1 LLLSLPGGSSS
12 SDGLSEKKDSEK
24 ETTDATATENEQDT
38 AWVAMSEYAAR
49 QEKELE
55 QILSGVA
62 GVGDV
67 EVMLTIAS
75 SEEKKT
81 LQKESTSSEEVEE
94 TESGGTKRKQN
105 TSSVETEPVLVEE
118 GEAETPYIIKIQSPQ
133 IEGVLVVAQGAG
145 SGSVDSEI
153 IAAVEALFS
162 IEAHKIKVMKME

>member
-1 LLLSLPGGSSS
+1 
-12 SDGLSEKKDSEK
+12 
-24 ETTDATATENEQDT
+24 
-38 AWVAMSEYAAR
+38 MSEYAAR

-105 TSSVETEPVLVEE
+105 TSSAETEPVLVEE